1 MIKPRGP
8 RAKQRKPK
16 AQAARVPSKPPKKS
30 DGARPLSKVATV
42 LRGASEAYSGEGV
55 SQTNEPE
62 AVPLAL
68 AGRWI
73 AWSSDGLRIIGS
85 AVTLKDAEVV
95 ASRAGEKEPIFQRV
109 VGMGRR

>member
-8 RAKQRKPK
+8 KAKQRKPK
-16 AQAARVPSKPPKKS
+16 VEAARVPSKRPKKS
-30 DGARPLSKVATV
+30 DGARTLSIVAKVPQ
-42 LRGASEAYSGEGV
+42 GASAAYSGEGV

-85 AVTLKDAEVV
+85 AVTLNDAEEV
-95 ASRAGEKEPIFQRV
+95 ASRAGEQEPIFQRV
-109 VGMGRR
+109 VGMTRR